1 MHPRNR
7 HQARYDFAALTL
19 ACPELSGHVRA
30 NPRGEPTI
38 DFADPVAVQR
48 LNRALLQVHYGV
60 TAWTIPPGYL
70 CPAIPGRADYVH
82 AAADLLASDTD
93 HPPGTDPNAVVLD
106 VGTGASV
113 IYPLLGARE
122 YGWQFVATEIDPIA
136 LESAQRNVAATPD
149 LAARIECRRQPSPT
163 AIFRDV
169 IRPGERFDLVLC
181 NPPFHRSA
189 AEAAAGTNRKL
200 RNLGTSR
207 TGSSPVLNFGGR
219 GHELWCP
226 GGEAAFLRRM
236 ITESIRLPDTCRWF
250 TSLVSQRENLPA
262 IERALGAAR
271 AVDVRQIEL
280 AQGQKQSRFVAW
292 TFLSASERRTW
303 LTRARG

>member
-7 HQARYDFAALTL
+7 HQARYDFAALTR
-19 ACPELSGHVRA
+19 ACPELSEHVRP
-30 NPRGEPTI
+30 NPSGEPTI
-38 DFADPVAVQR
+38 DFADPLAVER
-48 LNRALLQVHYGV
+48 LNRALLQVHYGI
-60 TAWTIPPGYL
+60 ADWTIPPGYL

-93 HPPGTDPNAVVLD
+93 RPPGADPNVVVLD
-106 VGTGASV
+106 VGTGASA

-122 YGWQFVATEIDPIA
+122 YGWRFVATEIDPVA
-136 LESAQRNVAATPD
+136 LESAQRNVAVTPD
-149 LAARIECRRQPSPT
+149 LAERIECRRQPSPG

-169 IRPGERFDLVLC
+169 VRPGEHFDLVLC

-200 RNLGTSR
+200 RNLGTGR
-207 TGSSPVLNFGGR
+207 TGSSPALNFGGR

-226 GGEAAFLRRM
+226 GGEAAFLRRL
-236 ITESIRLPDTCRWF
+236 ITESIRLSDTCRWF
-250 TSLVSQRENLPA
+250 TSLVSRRENLPA